1 MPKFPNTLPY
11 IALNRPVRIEASI
24 RNLEVEG
31 TIPADVQGAFFRA
44 VPDPAHAPLF
54 DDDITLSA
62 DGMIARFLF
71 EGGQVDYD
79 IKYVR
84 THRYEAERKAR
95 RALYGQYRNPF
106 TDDASVRDP
115 SRPDL
120 RTVANTTPVWHAGRL
135 FMTKEDGRP
144 YEINPHTLETV
155 GYWDYG
161 SKLRSLTLTAHPRV
175 DAATGE
181 MFTYGYEAGGL
192 ATRDVAYC
200 IIDPQGNLKS
210 EQWFQAPYAASIHDF
225 CITQKYAIFPVYPT
239 TADLE
244 RMKAGGAH
252 WAHQQDLDSWV
263 GVMPRYGKVEEMRW
277 FKGPK
282 GVSAFHMTN
291 AFDDG
296 GKIHMDACLSET
308 CAFPFMREAGG
319 IQKNQ
324 WEIQSALTR
333 WTIDMGRPGD
343 GIESTPIGP
352 PGDLPRIRDAD
363 QGLPYGLVW
372 LPTMNPQAKGPP
384 LVGNVVGAAFN
395 CLLRLD
401 LATRRVDALAL
412 EPGMAIN
419 EPVHVPSSN
428 PGHGGW
434 LLAVVDREAVRDYDS
449 ELWIIDADNI
459 ASPPVAK
466 VKIPLPVRPQ
476 VHGSWVSAQ
485 QLAGAKIRTA

>member
-1 MPKFPNTLPY
+1 MPNFPNTLPY

-31 TIPADVQGAFFRA
+31 EIPADVQGAFFRA
-44 VPDPAHAPLF
+44 VPDPAHAPLYA
-54 DDDITLSA
+54 DDITLSA
-62 DGMIARFLF
+62 DGMIGRFLF

-95 RALYGQYRNPF
+95 RALYGNYRNPF
-106 TDDASVRDP
+106 TDDPSVRDP

-120 RTVANTTPVWHAGRL
+120 RTVSNTTPVWHAGRL

-144 YEINPHTLETV
+144 YEINPHTLETL
-155 GYWDYG
+155 GYWDYQG
-161 SKLRSLTLTAHPRV
+161 SLRSLTLTAHPRI
-175 DAATGE
+175 DPATGE

-200 IIDPQGNLKS
+200 IIDADGKLRS

-225 CITQKYAIFPVYPT
+225 CITGKYAIFPVYPT

-244 RMKAGGAH
+244 RMKAGGWH
-252 WAHQQDLDSWV
+252 WAHQQDLESWV

-296 GKIHMDACLSET
+296 DKIHMDACLSET

-319 IQKNQ
+319 IQRNQ

-333 WTIDMGRPGD
+333 WTLDMGNPAD
-343 GIESTPIGP
+343 SIESTPIGP
-352 PGDLPRIRDAD
+352 PGDLPRIRDAE
-363 QGLPYGLVW
+363 QGRPYGVIW

-395 CLLRLD
+395 CLLRID
-401 LATRRVDALAL
+401 LVTRRVDALAL
-412 EPGMAIN
+412 DPGMAIN
-419 EPVHVPSSN
+419 EPVHVPSST

-434 LLAVVDREAVRDYDS
+434 LLAVVDREAARDYDS
-449 ELWIIDADNI
+449 ELWVIDADNI
-459 ASPPVAK
+459 AAPPVAK
-466 VKIPLPVRPQ
+466 VKVPLPVRPQ
-476 VHGSWVSAQ
+476 VHGTWVSAK
-485 QLAGAKIRTA
+485 QLAGSRSRPV

>member
-1 MPKFPNTLPY
+1 MPKFPNTLPF
-11 IALNRPVRIEASI
+11 IALNRPVRIEASLQD
-24 RNLEVEG
+24 LEVEG
-31 TIPADVQGAFFRA
+31 NIPEDIKGAFFRA
-44 VPDPAHAPLF
+44 VPDPAHAPMF
-54 DDDITLSA
+54 EDDITLSA

-84 THRYEAERKAR
+84 TARYEAERKAR
-95 RALYGQYRNPF
+95 RALFGHYRNPF
-106 TDDASVRDP
+106 TDAPEVQGVD
-115 SRPDL
+115 
-120 RTVANTTPVWHAGRL
+120 RTVSNTTPVWHGGRL

-155 GYWDYG
+155 GSWNYEG
-161 SKLRSLTLTAHPRV
+161 KLRSRTMTAHPRI
-175 DAATGE
+175 DPHTGE
-181 MFTYGYEAGGL
+181 MFFYGYEADGL

-200 IIDPQGNLKS
+200 IADRDGNLVS
-210 EQWFQAPYAASIHDF
+210 EQWFKAPYVASIHDF
-225 CITQKYAIFPVYPT
+225 VITGKYAIFPIYPT
-239 TADLE
+239 TADLA
-244 RMKAGGAH
+244 RMKAGGPH
-252 WAHQQDLDSWV
+252 WAHQQDLESWV

-282 GVSAFHMTN
+282 GVSAFHLTN

-296 GKIHMDACLSET
+296 DKVHLDACLSET

-319 IQKNQ
+319 IHKNQ

-333 WTIDMGRPGD
+333 WTIDMSKPED
-343 GIESTPIGP
+343 VIVSTPIGP

-363 QGLPYGLVW
+363 QGKPYGIIW

-395 CLLRLD
+395 LLLRID
-401 LATRRVDALAL
+401 LANPAATQALAM

-419 EPVHVPSSN
+419 EPVHVPSSR
-428 PGHGGW
+428 PGHNGW
-434 LLAVVDREAVRDYDS
+434 LLVVVDKQAARDYDS
-449 ELWIIDADNI
+449 ELWVLDADNI
-459 ASPPVAK
+459 AAPPVAR

-476 VHGSWVSAQ
+476 VHGWWVSAE
-485 QLAGAKIRTA
+485 QLANSKR